1 MSDLLATAERLFAA
15 GADAAAL
22 REAGLD
28 LLLTPEAEGGFGGRW
43 TDAYAVLRLAGR
55 HASDGAASVILGEPD
70 LAIQA
75 FAVTAQIAGALDAAL
90 ALSVEHANT
99 RVQFGK
105 PLAKLQA
112 VQQSLAVFACE
123 AAAADAAGQ
132 AAALAL
138 DRGDAAFEIAAAKLR
153 ANLAA
158 ATGAAIAHQ
167 VHGAIGFTRDH
178 PLHRLTVRLSDWR
191 STAGNDRYWSESL
204 GRLVASAGADAFWPD
219 LTRRSDAAQSADHR
233 L

>member
-1 MSDLLATAERLFAA
+1 MNDLLATAERLFASHA
-15 GADAAAL
+15 DDAAR

-28 LLLTPEAEGGFGGRW
+28 LLMVPERDGGFGGSWR
-43 TDAYAVLRLAGR
+43 DAYAVLRLAGR
-55 HASDGAASVILGEPD
+55 HAADADCVLIDPTPD
-70 LAIQA
+70 QRA
-75 FAVTAQIAGALDAAL
+75 FAIVAQIAGALDAAL

-112 VQQSLAVFACE
+112 VQQSLAVFASE
-123 AAAADAAGQ
+123 AAAADVAGQ
-132 AAALAL
+132 AAAQGL
-138 DRGDAAFEIAAAKLR
+138 DHGEAGFEIAAAKLR

-158 ATGAAIAHQ
+158 GAGAAIAHQ

-178 PLHRLTVRLSDWR
+178 PLHKFTVRLSEWS
-191 STAGNDRYWSESL
+191 STSGNVHYWSTRL
-204 GRLVASAGADAFWPD
+204 GQLVCSAGAARFWPD
-219 LTRRSDAAQSADHR
+219 LTSRSDAAQSGDQA